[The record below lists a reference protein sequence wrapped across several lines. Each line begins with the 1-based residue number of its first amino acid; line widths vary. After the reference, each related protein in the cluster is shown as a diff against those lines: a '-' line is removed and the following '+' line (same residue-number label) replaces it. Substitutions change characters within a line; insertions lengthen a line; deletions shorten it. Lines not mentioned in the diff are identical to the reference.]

1 METKEQDTAVQE
13 ARLVRQSIP
22 HTLFPQEAPA
32 SSDEVST
39 MHIGPA
45 SLVLI
50 THPSSLCQLKGPRQS
65 HFCSKRSKSLF
76 RLSPEI
82 LRCPGDGS
90 GRRNE
95 GTGHGAGEQGLLS
108 RVWQQEQH
116 FT

>member
-1 METKEQDTAVQE
+1 M
-13 ARLVRQSIP
+13 VRQSIP
-22 HTLFPQEAPA
+22 HTLCPQEDPALNDGTFLPCTVAP
-32 SSDEVST
+32 
-39 MHIGPA
+39 P

-50 THPSSLCQLKGPRQS
+50 THHPLCQLKGPRQS